1 MAVLITDL
9 LYFCMPVS
17 RHTEHQI
24 LFTNVYG
31 AKHS

>member
-9 LYFCMPVS
+9 MYFCMPVS
-17 RHTEHQI
+17 RHTERQT

-31 AKHS
+31 AKYS